1 MNSPFKAG
9 DVNFARVEGGGQGM
23 VEFADREGLQF
34 ALDNRDE
41 LTLNGQKLHI
51 RQEERRSGG
60 FRGDDDGFGGR
71 MERGFGDDA
80 LGQTLV
86 DREWGEGELEEYSS
100 DVYTPSAAT
109 RERPEEE
116 VRQFRAQ
123 NEIAI
128 VSGEERAPKPTL
140 EFGEVGFPE
149 EILGVLGVSKVCN
162 RCIRSISILSMGM
175 KLELFCPRVR

>member
-1 MNSPFKAG
+1 MLTSPFKAG

-23 VEFADREGLQF
+23 VEFADRDGLQF
-34 ALDNRDE
+34 ALDNRDQ

-60 FRGDDDGFGGR
+60 FRGGDDGFGGR

-116 VRQFRAQ
+116 VRQFRAL
-123 NEIAI
+123 NEIAPT
-128 VSGEERAPKPTL
+128 EPLAKCFMAANARLARASTVAEPL
-140 EFGEVGFPE
+140 A
-149 EILGVLGVSKVCN
+149 
-162 RCIRSISILSMGM
+162 RW
-175 KLELFCPRVR
+175 CPRPVTPAAE